1 MPIAEAAIVTP
12 RAARYVTQFGKH
24 AEAMAAGRGHVHG
37 ARDEVDLHVEHTDDE
52 VVVTFDPWGR
62 ATLRARDGRL
72 TVRAEAADQQNLA
85 RIQEILT
92 RNVERFGR
100 RDQLTLTWDGSEP
113 PRPRT
118 RGPIVLTAAGALAAA
133 GAVAVHLGVGAGALA
148 LGGATAAV
156 AAVAL
161 LAGHAA
167 IPLAALRLRHR
178 FHGRKQPIR
187 PVQRGG
193 LDDQVAG

>member
-1 MPIAEAAIVTP
+1 VPVAEAAIETP
-12 RAARYVTQFGKH
+12 RAARYLAQFGKH
-24 AEAMAAGRGHVHG
+24 ATAMAAGRGHGHG
-37 ARDEVDLHVEHTDDE
+37 RGPMARDEVNLHVECADDE

-62 ATLRARDGRL
+62 ATLRARDDKL
-72 TVRAEAADQQNLA
+72 TVRAEAADQQNLT

-100 RDQLTLTWDGSEP
+100 RDQLTLTWNGP
-113 PRPRT
+113 VPARPRV
-118 RGPIVLTAAGALAAA
+118 RGRLVLTGAGVLAGA
-133 GAVAVHLGVGAGALA
+133 GAVTVHLGIGAGALA

-156 AAVAL
+156 VLAL

-178 FHGRKQPIR
+178 FT
-187 PVQRGG
+187 QRS
-193 LDDQVAG
+193 